1 MSKEL
6 PKNHPVTAHR
16 DIVGQTMHRW
26 KHHDP
31 KPLHS
36 GRGKG
41 GKEGKIVK
49 SQDQAIAIALSIAEK
64 AKSKGK
70 KKKIA
75 DHIEGMSSLGY
86 SEKEVAFVQAKLES
100 YDFARCVRANGTAYG
115 TAGTCRKGF
124 PREKDESYPYKA
136 AVTQGRFNIPHKG
149 HAKLIKS
156 MLEKAPIAYVVV
168 GSGEKNINRDFRS
181 QMLRA
186 VLKKE
191 GVDLSRVRILRGTRV
206 ASVAKDLAE
215 KEGKDNVV
223 MMLGED
229 QGKFLQS
236 MGKSLG
242 VQTGFIPRSEEG
254 ASSSAIRRMI
264 DSKDQKALSEEFD
277 GDEYLMRLAQVAR
290 KIEKNEFAE
299 YLEVVIG

>member
-6 PKNHPVTAHR
+6 PKDHPVSAHK
-16 DIVGQTMHRW
+16 DIIGQTMHRW
-26 KHHDP
+26 KHRDP

-70 KKKIA
+70 KKIA

-86 SEKEVAFVQAKLES
+86 SEKQIAFVQAKLES
-100 YDFARCVRANGTAYG
+100 YDFARCVRPNGTAYG
-115 TAGTCRKGF
+115 TAGTCRKGYQ
-124 PREKDESYPYKA
+124 REKDEKYPYKA

-168 GSGEKNINRDFRS
+168 GSGEKNINRDFRT

-186 VLKKE
+186 VLKKD

-206 ASVAKDLAE
+206 ASVAKGLADE
-215 KEGKDNVV
+215 VGKDNVV

-242 VQTGFIPRSEEG
+242 VQTGIIPRSDEG
-254 ASSSAIRRMI
+254 ASSSAIRKMI
-264 DSKDQKALSEEFD
+264 DSKNQDALSKEFD
-277 GDEYLMRLAQVAR
+277 GDPYLMRLAQVAR
-290 KIEKNEFAE
+290 QIEKNEFAE
-299 YLEVVIG
+299 YLEVIRG